1 MQSDPSSKPKK
12 AYIPPQVRKLTVE
25 EAKQLLADE
34 GAPGVLEELEEEHKK
49 RAKSRLKS
57 A

>member
-25 EAKQLLADE
+25 EAKQLLADK
-34 GAPGVLEELEEEHKK
+34 GATGVLEELEEEHKK
-49 RAKSRLKS
+49 RAKSLPKS